1 MGDGRSGPVTVRV
14 NGEARTVSDGMSV
27 SDLLAEMGIVQGRV
41 AVELNEEVVPRA
53 EHGRIV
59 LSEGDRVEVVS
70 FMGGGV

>member
-1 MGDGRSGPVTVRV
+1 LKV
-14 NGEARTVSDGMSV
+14 NGELRVVREGMTV
-27 SDLLAEMGIVQGRV
+27 SDLLAEMDIVQGRV
-41 AVELNEEVVPRA
+41 AVELNEAVVPRA

>member
-1 MGDGRSGPVTVRV
+1 MTLKV
-14 NGEARTVSDGMSV
+14 NGEARVVRDGMSV
-27 SDLLAEMGIVQGRV
+27 SDLLAEMDIVQGRV